1 MQQFMYDWILTVHS
15 QYFFD
20 ILFKKNSQGLA
31 KVCSCVVFRSSWYL
45 GDEVKVLI
53 YPNEIACSMKLDC
66 WYIVSQLWTSSY
78 KVEIRNLSYM
88 KILQLLSVLS
98 VQNAFIE
105 SSMKIWKYWELTNF
119 MVKFF
124 EKEAKVP
131 FLKMYQF
138 ILLNDWFFFF
148 NPFLTHFCLNL
159 VNFHLVLWAVSFSQ
173 FHHFSLKV
181 VYGSGR
187 NG

>member
-1 MQQFMYDWILTVHS
+1 MQQFMYDWILTVRS

-20 ILFKKNSQGLA
+20 ILFLKNSQGLT
-31 KVCSCVVFRSSWYL
+31 KVCSCVLFRSSWYL
-45 GDEVKVLI
+45 GDKVKVLN
-53 YPNEIACSMKLDC
+53 YPSEVACTMKLDC

-124 EKEAKVP
+124 GTLFKDV
-131 FLKMYQF
+131 QF
-138 ILLNDWFFFF
+138 ILLNDWFFF
-148 NPFLTHFCLNL
+148 NPFLTHFYLNL
-159 VNFHLVLWAVSFSQ
+159 VNFHLVL
-173 FHHFSLKV
+173 
-181 VYGSGR
+181 
-187 NG
+187 